1 MNETQAQFIVDAREI
16 VDRLFRDLEELR
28 AVRLQGRLRRE
39 LASRIFRHVHTLKGS
54 AGSLGLQSVSDVAH
68 EFEGVLDGV
77 RLGRITIDNT
87 MLNLFEDAI
96 EALDQALSGSAR
108 STDAPVRALIDRLHT
123 LAAASAQ
130 QGAIAIGLRAA
141 LPPDIA
147 RSLSEYDLQHAR
159 EAVREGARL
168 FVVEAGFAIESFDH
182 NFRELS
188 RLLGRTGEVIA
199 TVPGQPATAD
209 DITFRLL
216 YAAELIAEDIKR
228 EAAELGAMEFSEIQI
243 EAPESIAKTVVE
255 APMSAAPAAVASVR
269 VGLNQLDQL
278 TAAVT
283 DLLRDTTNALAAL
296 RPHAANPKV
305 EPINANLRRRF
316 GQLEEQLIKLRLVPL
331 SDLLHGAAA
340 RAGRVAARQLSKDIE
355 FEIVGGSVGIDK
367 SLADVVAEPLI
378 HLVRNAVTHGIETPD
393 ERVAAGKPA
402 NGMVRLQG
410 FSEGSRIHISVS
422 DDGRGIDLHRVA
434 AAAMREGIVSRPE
447 DLTHDQ
453 CLRLIFR
460 PGFSTTAEASD
471 FSGRGIG
478 LEVVDRAME
487 QSGGEVRLASEAGK
501 GTKFTMMIPA
511 TLALVQCVVVRCGNQ
526 FYCIES
532 ALVTDRVSPP
542 QIGLFSTN
550 GDNEIDWQDERLP
563 LLDLADLL
571 GQPEGSEQN
580 FARAMLVCTPGEH
593 RGLSAKHQSRV
604 AILVDSIA
612 GQQETLVRS
621 LGPHST
627 RWHGISG
634 AAEMLDGSVA
644 LMIDLA
650 RLIESNEAPQSVAT

>member
-1 MNETQAQFIVDAREI
+1 MNETQAQFTVDAREI
-16 VDRLFRDLEELR
+16 VHRLFRDLEELR
-28 AVRLQGRLRRE
+28 SVRLQGRLRRE

-77 RLGRITIDNT
+77 RLGRVTLDDR
-87 MLNLFEDAI
+87 MLDLFEDAI
-96 EALDQALSGSAR
+96 EALDQTLSGSAK
-108 STDAPVRALIDRLHT
+108 SSDAPVRALIDRLHS

-159 EAVREGARL
+159 EAVREGAKL
-168 FVVEAGFAIESFDH
+168 FIVEAGFAIESFDH

-188 RLLGRTGEVIA
+188 RLLGKTGEVIA

-216 YAAELIAEDIKR
+216 YAAEMIAEDTKR
-228 EAAELGAMEFSEIQI
+228 KATGLGAIEFSEIQI
-243 EAPESIAKTVVE
+243 ESPERRVKPTV
-255 APMSAAPAAVASVR
+255 ATSRLMAPAAVASVR
-269 VGLNQLDQL
+269 VGLNQLDEL
-278 TAAVT
+278 TSAVT

-296 RPHAANPKV
+296 RPHAGNPKV

-316 GQLEEQLIKLRLVPL
+316 VQLEEQLIKLRLVPL

-340 RAGRVAARQLSKDIE
+340 RAGRVAARQLAKDIE
-355 FEIVGGSVGIDK
+355 FEIIGGSVGIDK

-378 HLVRNAVTHGIETPD
+378 HLVRNAVTHGIETPE
-393 ERVAAGKPA
+393 ERMAEGKPA

-434 AAAMREGIVSRPE
+434 VAATREGIVGRPE
-447 DLTHDQ
+447 ELTHDQ

-460 PGFSTTAEASD
+460 PGFSTTDEASD
-471 FSGRGIG
+471 LSGRGIG

-501 GTKFTMMIPA
+501 GTTFTMMIPA
-511 TLALVQCVVVRCGNQ
+511 TLALVQCVVVRCGKQ
-526 FYCIES
+526 YYCIES
-532 ALVTDRVSPP
+532 ALVIDRASQP

-550 GDNEIDWQDERLP
+550 GDNEIDWQGDRLP
-563 LLDLADLL
+563 LLDLRDLL
-571 GQPEGSEQN
+571 AQPEENEQN
-580 FARAMLVCTPGEH
+580 GARAMLVCTPSEH
-593 RGLSAKHQSRV
+593 RDPAAEHQSRV

-634 AAEMLDGSVA
+634 AAEMLDGNVA

-650 RLIESNEAPQSVAT
+650 RLIETNQSPQ